1 LAVTDWYRDVQ
12 SVRRAVDDVKGET
25 DRVQNK
31 DRADGVGGD
40 GGGGW
45 GRDADAPR
53 VGHAG
58 AAARAR
64 RSDRRST
71 APVGLVVMGVRISD
85 TSMSCDGSGHTA
97 TLVDESWQVSW
108 LPGRTLDR
116 NGAITA
122 LTLADIYAA
131 NPPPGD
137 RDWLLAADF
146 ERELG
151 IDSRFRP

>member
-1 LAVTDWYRDVQ
+1 
-12 SVRRAVDDVKGET
+12 
-25 DRVQNK
+25 
-31 DRADGVGGD
+31 
-40 GGGGW
+40 
-45 GRDADAPR
+45 
-53 VGHAG
+53 
-58 AAARAR
+58 
-64 RSDRRST
+64 
-71 APVGLVVMGVRISD
+71 MGVRITD
-85 TSMSCDGSGHTA
+85 TSMTCDGSDHTA

-108 LPGRTLDR
+108 LPDRTLDR